1 MPVLPGALFKNGLFQ
16 KKTNRGVEDI
26 LFSFLKKT
34 LELLIFLLYLWK
46 FQTKQSS
53 TPKLHKIVLW
63 KFQGQ
68 RWRPPSPLEISHDF
82 FLVTLLEIPPN
93 PLFGFFLFLLFSCPI
108 ETSGV
113 HNNKQIRRNKQ
124 IQMDKE
130 LKEFNFKIPC
140 THTAQYNSIFSRN
153 VDHPKIYLLFYS
165 FRCPLA
171 S

>member
-1 MPVLPGALFKNGLFQ
+1 MEIPD
-16 KKTNRGVEDI
+16 KT
-26 LFSFLKKT
+26 
-34 LELLIFLLYLWK
+34 K
-46 FQTKQSS
+46 FH
-53 TPKLHKIVLW
+53 PWKLHKIVLW

-108 ETSGV
+108 ETGGV

-165 FRCPLA
+165 FRCPLRFQMFWTINCLTFVTA
-171 S
+171 SQVKKTESIRASYHLE

>member
-1 MPVLPGALFKNGLFQ
+1 MEIPD
-16 KKTNRGVEDI
+16 KT
-26 LFSFLKKT
+26 
-34 LELLIFLLYLWK
+34 K
-46 FQTKQSS
+46 FH
-53 TPKLHKIVLW
+53 PWKLHKIVLW

-108 ETSGV
+108 ETGGV

-153 VDHPKIYLLFYS
+153 VDHPKIYLLFCS